1 MLSTFKK
8 FSAAFLPLLFFA
20 APLRVWGGGASLFS
34 AMYSDANFFSN
45 ADVMAAYA
53 GAWSGTQTVKFGDIS
68 VRGKIDIT
76 YAPSVSE
83 GGARLVGVGKVVSE
97 TGASAPTSCY
107 MYECGGT
114 LVLEMRDDG
123 GVIFY
128 KAVIDAKSV
137 IWIPLYSFF
146 AYDFQQDF
154 FYTEKGKTYITSRG
168 AREFT
173 NRGNR
178 GILRILTKFEKLESA
193 YPADRVNTSSK
204 RDIKVEAAGGV
215 KFGE

>member
-1 MLSTFKK
+1 MLFPE
-8 FSAAFLPLLFFA
+8 PLFA
-20 APLRVWGGGASLFS
+20 ESGGASVFS

-53 GAWSGTQTVKFGDIS
+53 GTWSGEQTVKFGDIAA
-68 VRGKIDIT
+68 RGKIHIT
-76 YAPSVSE
+76 YAPAVSD
-83 GGARLVGVGKVVSE
+83 GAVRLVGVGKVVSE
-97 TGASAPTSCY
+97 SGASAPTSCY
-107 MYECGGT
+107 MYERGGT
-114 LVLEMRDDG
+114 LVLEMRAEG
-123 GVIFY
+123 GESSFY

-154 FYTEKGKTYITSRG
+154 FYTEKGKTYITANG

-173 NRGNR
+173 SRGNR

-193 YPADRVNTSSK
+193 YPADKVNTSSK
-204 RDIKVEAAGGV
+204 REIKVEAAGGV